1 MDDKGERRTVRILL
15 AEDDAVSSKMMYH
28 MLTEWGYEVLLAK
41 DGDEA
46 WEIMKQDDYPTLVI
60 LDWLMPGIDGV
71 EVCRRIRQR
80 HREPY
85 VYIVMVTIRGETNSI
100 VRGLETGADDY
111 LAKPFDP
118 AELRVRLRAGR
129 RLLEL
134 QERLIE
140 AREALKHRATR
151 DLLTGLSNRS
161 EILDLLEQE
170 MARARRGGEPFTVL
184 MADLDR
190 FKSINDTYGHMAGDS
205 VLREVAKRFSLSVRP
220 YDKVA
225 RYGGEEFLFILPSCD
240 AAKAMRLGERIR
252 ASIEAKPVDT
262 PSGLIGLT
270 LSIGVASSVDIAA
283 ATTDAI
289 ISAADAALYRAKAA
303 GRNRVELATGDDLSS
318 PKHTEN
324 FRDVPACEAEDD
336 ANT

>member
-1 MDDKGERRTVRILL
+1 MDDKRERRTVRILL
-15 AEDDAVSSKMMYH
+15 AEDDAVSSKMMHH
-28 MLTEWGYEVLLAK
+28 MLTGWGYEVLLAK

-46 WEIMKQDDYPTLVI
+46 WEIMKQDDCPTLAI
-60 LDWLMPGIDGV
+60 LDWLMPGLDGV

-151 DLLTGLSNRS
+151 DWLTGLSNRS
-161 EILDLLEQE
+161 EILEILEQE
-170 MARARRGGEPFTVL
+170 IARARRGGEPFTVL

-190 FKSINDTYGHMAGDS
+190 FKSVNDTYGHMAGDS

-225 RYGGEEFLFILPSCD
+225 RYGGEEFLFILPSCKGD
-240 AAKAMRLGERIR
+240 KGMRLGERVR
-252 ASIEAKPVDT
+252 ASIETKPIDT
-262 PSGLIGLT
+262 PSGFIGIT
-270 LSIGVASSVDIAA
+270 LSIGVASSEDIAA
-283 ATTDAI
+283 QTTDAI
-289 ISAADAALYRAKAA
+289 ISATDAALYRAKDA